1 MHRITGLVA
10 HPRTPGRFTVAVDG
24 ARRSV
29 VSLETVSR
37 LSLAEGRELSHEELA
52 ELDDAAA
59 ETSLEDRAL
68 RLLAARAYGTRELRR
83 RLLRPAGWGKAGNP
97 PSGKSAARSR
107 AARRGAADTRAAE
120 ADAGGTAAADTVAPP
135 TPTAANPAAVDAI
148 LARLEAQGLLDDAA
162 FARQFARSRALCAG
176 ASRRF
181 VLAALATRGID
192 RRVAESAVDEV
203 FADEGADDVTLAAR
217 AAQKRLR
224 VLRSLAPD
232 VRRRRLQGY
241 LARRGFGGD
250 AIRKALAS
258 LDDDDDSG
266 GQVSDDD
273 GGQVV
278 Y

>member
-1 MHRITGLVA
+1 V
-10 HPRTPGRFTVAVDG
+10 
-24 ARRSV
+24 
-29 VSLETVSR
+29 
-37 LSLAEGRELSHEELA
+37 
-52 ELDDAAA
+52 
-59 ETSLEDRAL
+59 
-68 RLLAARAYGTRELRR
+68 
-83 RLLRPAGWGKAGNP
+83 
-97 PSGKSAARSR
+97 
-107 AARRGAADTRAAE
+107 
-120 ADAGGTAAADTVAPP
+120 
-135 TPTAANPAAVDAI
+135 NPASVDAI

-162 FARQFARSRALCAG
+162 FARQFARSRALRAG

-258 LDDDDDSG
+258 LDDDEDSG
-266 GQVSDDD
+266 GQVLDDD
-273 GGQVV
+273 GGQVL